1 MGVGYSSA
9 ISVTPGGASWNY
21 MDESEDELDCALEMV
36 QRIHRSWT
44 EDDPDLRPCSKGKS
58 IVRNLW
64 LT

>member
-1 MGVGYSSA
+1 M
-9 ISVTPGGASWNY
+9 TPGGVSWNY
-21 MDESEDELDCALEMV
+21 MDESEEELNCALEMV

-58 IVRNLW
+58 IVKNFW